1 MHFFY
6 IDESGCTGR
15 DLNPGQQPIF
25 VLGGIILRDEG
36 WNITHTEYVKIIN
49 DYFDGVVPEN
59 FELHTQDL
67 FSPNGSGHFE
77 NHPREDR
84 NELLNT
90 LLDLIAARKHH
101 FYYYAVDKARLN
113 VYNTALVRERDY
125 LDLRTPYLTA
135 YDYLVTAY
143 EEYTKVKLGNSAR
156 ALVII
161 DEKDIFIDEVERIT
175 RYRRFEGAA
184 GKRIKWIVEFSYPV
198 NSRKNTMI
206 QLSDMMLFL
215 TRKYLEIESGYR
227 NTYPSEVKNIFRDF
241 YRKIDD
247 RLIFKRLQTETGRH
261 SEYYNTFIEN
271 VASVP
276 SARWRTKV
284 YE

>member
-25 VLGGIILRDEG
+25 ILGGIILRDEG
-36 WNITHTEYVKIIN
+36 WNKTHTDFNAVIN
-49 DYFDGVVPEN
+49 NYFDGNPPAN

-67 FSPNGSGHFE
+67 FSPRGSGHFE

-84 NELLNT
+84 NELLNS
-90 LLDLIAARKHH
+90 LLDLVAARKHH
-101 FYYYAVDKARLN
+101 FYYYAVDKSRLN
-113 VYNTALVRERDY
+113 GYDTTLVRERNY
-125 LDLRTPYLTA
+125 LDLKTPYLAA
-135 YDYLVTAY
+135 YDYLVTSY
-143 EEYTKVKLGNSAR
+143 ESYTKVKLGNSAR

-161 DEKDIFIDEVERIT
+161 DEKDVFIDEIERIT
-175 RYRRFEGAA
+175 RYRRFEGAT

-198 NSRKNTMI
+198 DSRKNTMI

-215 TRKYLEIESGYR
+215 TRKYLEIEGGYR
-227 NTYPSEVKNIFRDF
+227 NEYPPAVKNIFREF

-247 RLIFKRLQTETGRH
+247 RLIYKRLQTEEGRH
-261 SEYYNTFIEN
+261 SEHYNTFIEN
-271 VASVP
+271 IATLP

-284 YE
+284 Y